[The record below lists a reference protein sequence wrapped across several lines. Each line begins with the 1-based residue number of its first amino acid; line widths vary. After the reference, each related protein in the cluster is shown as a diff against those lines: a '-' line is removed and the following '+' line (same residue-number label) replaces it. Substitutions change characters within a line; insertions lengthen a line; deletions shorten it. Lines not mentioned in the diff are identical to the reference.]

1 MPGLRSS
8 IPDFQLANP
17 IYIGATATFFE
28 VDINGIKTATLATL
42 YAGPTGSTTAR
53 NPQTLDGDGKFEAPV
68 YIADAVIAEISGA
81 SVASHDTGVIQVR
94 GTYKGN
100 YLAGTIYSSSD
111 LVRDSLTGDVYVVTN
126 DYLAVSLAADITAEN
141 LIIMVEI
148 SPISAVATAAAAAA
162 AASAA
167 AAAASASS
175 ASNAEMPTVPA
186 VHNYV
191 RRNAGNTQYENRTPL
206 QMNDD
211 AAVVA
216 ANISSAQATDLTA
229 MTGRTG
235 NLTGG
240 ATITS
245 FVTGAAGVEREL
257 TLTGAPTFTHHA
269 TDLILPGGVNI
280 VGGAGDIIRLRSL
293 GANKV
298 ICTHYLR
305 ANGGLTFNTVT
316 QPTLVLK
323 QSAAPAPTVEGDA
336 QWDTDDNALAIGDGA
351 ATKIIP
357 TLPASV
363 VAGDLFYATSD
374 RVLARIPKGAAGQR
388 LRMNPG
394 ATAPEWGGGIGAVA
408 AATSGVAIDF
418 TSIPDG
424 TRRITVSWADL
435 STSGTST
442 PIIQI
447 GDSGGIEAT
456 GYLGTAGHITG
467 SDTTNTAANT
477 TGFRLAGSSHAAA
490 NVLHG
495 SMVLT
500 LIDPATF
507 TWVAS
512 MQGSRSDT
520 TIVTFGAGSKSL
532 SAALDRVRLTTLG
545 GTDTFDAGKVNILY
559 E

>member
-1 MPGLRSS
+1 MASLRSS

-28 VDINGIKTATLATL
+28 VDINGVKTATLATL
-42 YAGPTGSTTAR
+42 YSGPTGSTTAR

-100 YLAGTIYSSSD
+100 YIAAAIYSSSD
-111 LVRDSLTGDVYVVTN
+111 IVRDSLTGDVYVVTN
-126 DYLAVSLAADITAEN
+126 DYLAVSLAADIAAGN
-141 LIIMVEI
+141 LVIMVEI

-191 RRNAGNTQYENRTPL
+191 RRNAANTQYENRTPL

-211 AAVVA
+211 ASVVA
-216 ANISSAQATDLTA
+216 ANISSAPATDLTA

-245 FVTGAAGVEREL
+245 FITGAAGVEREL
-257 TLTGAPTFTHHA
+257 TLTGTPTFTHDA
-269 TDLILPGGVNI
+269 ASLILPGGVNI
-280 VGGAGDIIRLRSL
+280 LGAAGDIIRLRSI
-293 GANKV
+293 GVNQV
-298 ICTHYLR
+298 VCTHYLR
-305 ANGGLTFNTVT
+305 ANGGLTVNTLT
-316 QPTLVLK
+316 QPTLTLK
-323 QSAAPAPTVEGDA
+323 QSATPTPTVEGDI
-336 QWDTDDNALAIGDGA
+336 QWDTNDNALALGDGA

-363 VAGDLFYATSD
+363 VASDLFYATSD
-374 RVLARIPKGAAGQR
+374 RVLARIPKGLAGQR

-394 ATAPEWGGGIGAVA
+394 ASAPEWGGGIGAVA

-418 TSIPDG
+418 TGIPDG
-424 TRRITVSWADL
+424 TRKIIVSWSAL
-435 STSGTST
+435 STSGTS
-442 PIIQI
+442 PPMIQL
-447 GDSGGIEAT
+447 GDAGGIEAT
-456 GYLGTAGHITG
+456 GYVGLASTSVA
-467 SDTTNTAANT
+467 SDDVTLDSFT
-477 TGFRLAGSSHAAA
+477 TGFGVNSTNHAAA
-490 NVLHG
+490 SVLHG
-495 SMVLT
+495 SMT
-500 LIDPATF
+500 LLLVDPATN

-512 MQGSRSDT
+512 LA
-520 TIVTFGAGSKSL
+520 GASNLSALSGGGSKSL
-532 SAALDRVRLTTLG
+532 SATLDRVRLTTLG